1 MVGTDVFRV
10 ARVNTIMRA
19 LRDEREMPK
28 ELSFLG
34 RTYIAPAADSDIMA
48 RFTGRVQIA
57 DLVADDAKALT
68 YNSGKFTFESTSVPN
83 LKLGVQMDQST
94 LNELAS
100 LSALDIQDED
110 GIFRQWERRTID
122 ALLLG
127 IRQRQEA
134 LIIGMHLNGFNY
146 DRLGI
151 KTGDITWGMPSD
163 LQITVN
169 PAWTDASNATP
180 VDDILELK
188 RLLSVRYGQRVN
200 RMTLS
205 LTAFNYMCKT
215 TQFQN
220 FLKNS
225 GLFGPVPSE
234 AAVMPVANTEL
245 MKGLAA
251 RILGLEV
258 IEIYD
263 GRYWSQDSAGNITS
277 APFLPINKV
286 IFTDTSDD
294 NNPDAY
300 DWANGIVTESI
311 VGSLL
316 KGRSNIFGEFN
327 GPTRGPISYAAPTD
341 IQLNP
346 PGITY
351 WGVARGFPRKH
362 RLQSSSVFTVG
373 TFTDDIPLTEP
384 TFS

>member
-10 ARVNTIMRA
+10 ARVNKIMQA
-19 LRDEREMPK
+19 LRDDREMPK
-28 ELSFLG
+28 DLKFLG
-34 RTYIAPAADSDIMA
+34 RTYVAPAADADIMA

-68 YNSGKFTFESTSVPN
+68 YNSGKFTFESTAVPN
-83 LKLGVQMDQST
+83 LKLGVQMDQTT
-94 LNELAS
+94 LNEI
-100 LSALDIQDED
+100 SALSQLDIMDEE
-110 GIFRQWERRTID
+110 GIFRQWERRTED

-134 LIIGMHLNGFNY
+134 LIIAMHLNSFDY

-151 KTGDITWGMPSD
+151 KTGDINWGMPSD

-169 PAWTDASNATP
+169 PAWTDANNATP
-180 VDDILELK
+180 VDDVLELK
-188 RLLSVRYGQRVN
+188 RLAMVRYSQRLN

-205 LTAFNYMCKT
+205 LTAFNYMIKT

-220 FLKNS
+220 FFKNS

-234 AAVMPVANTEL
+234 AAVMPVANTDF
-245 MKGLAA
+245 MRPLAA
-251 RILGLEV
+251 RILGLDE
-258 IEIYD
+258 IEIYE

-286 IFTDTSDD
+286 IFTDTADD
-294 NNPDAY
+294 NNPNAY

-316 KGRSNIFGEFN
+316 KGRMSLFGEFS
-327 GPTRGPISYAAPTD
+327 GPMRGPVSYAAPTD
-341 IQLNP
+341 IMLNP

-362 RLQSSSVFTVG
+362 RLQSSAVFTVG
-373 TFTDDIPLTEP
+373 TFTDDIPITDP
-384 TFS
+384 F